1 MNCGVFK
8 LKSEVIAF
16 AFSPTCTM
24 LAFGSW
30 DNTVCLWDVATR
42 EQIAVLSGH
51 TNPVCSVVFS
61 PDGTLL
67 ASGSWDDT
75 VRLWNVAT
83 HEQVALL
90 SGHTFFVFSVDFS
103 PDNSLLASGSG
114 DSTVRMWSMWRFVQ
128 LKLQRIALPFLQQ
141 RRLSPFTLLNII
153 DRALGVRQGALDRLY
168 SKKIGWVVRL
178 QQTLRLCDKRS

>member
-1 MNCGVFK
+1 MFKSTFPHKTNKFSIRKQMNAAMNCGVFK

-67 ASGSWDDT
+67 ASGS
-75 VRLWNVAT
+75 
-83 HEQVALL
+83 
-90 SGHTFFVFSVDFS
+90 
-103 PDNSLLASGSG
+103 
-114 DSTVRMWSMWRFVQ
+114 
-128 LKLQRIALPFLQQ
+128 
-141 RRLSPFTLLNII
+141 
-153 DRALGVRQGALDRLY
+153 
-168 SKKIGWVVRL
+168 
-178 QQTLRLCDKRS
+178 